1 MGIFDIFKK
10 HKNIKK
16 NEILT
21 EKFENNISEEEK
33 KS

>member
-21 EKFENNISEEEK
+21 EKFENKISLID
-33 KS
+33 